1 MTRKEHER
9 LLDLEKSKTA
19 WERDQAKQAEEARY
33 AVERKLRQVRR
44 ALARLVYQGVTANL
58 LCEDIPSGI
67 MEDAH
72 DALDETKEYA

>member
-19 WERDQAKQAEEARY
+19 WKCDQAKQTEEARY
-33 AVERKLRQVRR
+33 VLEKKLRRLRR
-44 ALARLVYQGVTANL
+44 ALARLAYQGVTANL